1 MVTHRAPMLTEPDGI
16 EIREQVDRQLRKTRW
31 DGKDRWGRW
40 DRWDFVPE
48 ASGVPAKVALLGLR
62 TEEAPLEDHASNPYC
77 WWFVSYPG
85 PISGYSPTLWQ

>member
-40 DRWDFVPE
+40 DT
-48 ASGVPAKVALLGLR
+48 GL
-62 TEEAPLEDHASNPYC
+62 EE
-77 WWFVSYPG
+77 G
-85 PISGYSPTLWQ
+85 